1 MDLDLGDLC
10 SFSEQVLE
18 WIGAFTGRSDG
29 NALSAERKP
38 YETCGIKRGNRSA
51 KENARLDVKGIRGG
65 ECNKSCSFGSWP

>member
-38 YETCGIKRGNRSA
+38 YGNLRHKERQQERERKR
-51 KENARLDVKGIRGG
+51 KARR
-65 ECNKSCSFGSWP
+65 ERNKRRRVQ